1 MADVCFLVTV
11 TLEEGVPRTAL
22 ETEQVQ
28 YNSQTNLSFHGNP
41 LPQPAESPWEGED
54 ALALGLEG
62 AD

>member
-1 MADVCFLVTV
+1 MTDVCFLVTL
-11 TLEEGVPRTAL
+11 LEKGVPWTAL

-28 YNSQTNLSFHGNP
+28 YNTQTNLSFLVRP
-41 LPQPAESPWEGED
+41 LPYPAECPWEGED